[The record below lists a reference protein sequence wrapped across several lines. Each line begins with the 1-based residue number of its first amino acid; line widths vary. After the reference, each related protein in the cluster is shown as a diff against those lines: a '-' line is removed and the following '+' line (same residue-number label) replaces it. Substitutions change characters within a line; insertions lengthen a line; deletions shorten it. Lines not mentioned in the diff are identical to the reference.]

1 MMKRWLFTACIFLC
15 CAVTMGA
22 AAEAEIKEFSQWPAQ
37 ADPQA
42 VGQRIAAR
50 FLEGE
55 HMLWVERN
63 SLHYAEVAAWYG
75 ALDFAALAGD
85 AALTQ
90 RLVDRFQTLLSA
102 HEAIV
107 PPVNHVDSSVFGALP
122 LELYRVTQQVRY
134 RTLGLAFA
142 DGQWDNPRADGLSNQ
157 TRFWID
163 DMYMITL
170 LQTQAFRVTG
180 QRYYLDRTAASMVAY
195 LDQLQKP
202 NGLFFHAPDAPFFW
216 GRGNGWMAA
225 GMAELLR
232 SLPVDH
238 PHHARILAAFRQMM
252 GSLLRYQSKGGLWRQ
267 LIDREALWTETSSS
281 AMFTF
286 AIVTGV
292 KQGWL
297 DERSYA
303 PAARR
308 AWLALVDSLDADAG
322 LREVCIGTGTKNDLQ
337 HYIDR
342 PRAVGDLHGQAPMLW
357 TVSALLRPAAVGGA
371 DDAGT
376 R

>member
-1 MMKRWLFTACIFLC
+1 
-15 CAVTMGA
+15 MGA
-22 AAEAEIKEFSQWPAQ
+22 AAGTQVKEFSEWPAH
-37 ADPQA
+37 ADPRA
-42 VGQRIAAR
+42 IGQRIAAR
-50 FLEGE
+50 FLDSE

-90 RLVDRFQTLLSA
+90 RLVDRFRTLLRE

-122 LELYRVTQQVRY
+122 LELYRLTQHARY
-134 RTLGLAFA
+134 RTLGLAYA
-142 DGQWDNPRADGLSNQ
+142 DGQWDNARADGLSNQ

-180 QRYYLDRTAASMVAY
+180 QTHYLDRTAASMVAY

-232 SLPVDH
+232 SLPPDH

-252 GSLLRYQSKGGLWRQ
+252 SSLLRYQSESGLWRQ
-267 LIDREALWTETSSS
+267 LIDRETLWTETSSS

-292 KQGWL
+292 RQGWL

-308 AWLALVDSLDADAG
+308 AWLALVASLDADGG
-322 LREVCIGTGTKNDLQ
+322 LRDVCVGTGTKNDLQ

-342 PRAVGDLHGQAPMLW
+342 PRAIGDLHGQAPMLW
-357 TVSALLRPAAVGGA
+357 TVSALLRPAAVGAAASGV
-371 DDAGT
+371 GV

>member
-1 MMKRWLFTACIFLC
+1 MMKRWLFIAWICLC
-15 CAVTMGA
+15 CMPSFGA
-22 AAEAEIKEFSQWPAQ
+22 AVGTEIEEFSEWPAQ
-37 ADPQA
+37 ADPHA

-50 FLEGE
+50 FLVGE
-55 HMLWVERN
+55 HMLWEERQ
-63 SLHYAEVAAWYG
+63 SLHYAEVVAWYG

-90 RLVDRFQTLLSA
+90 RLIDRYETLLRTR
-102 HEAIV
+102 ETIV

-122 LELYRVTQQVRY
+122 LELYRLTQQARY

-142 DGQWDNPRADGLSNQ
+142 DGQWDSPRADGLSNQ

-180 QRYYLDRTAASMVAY
+180 QAQYLDRAAASMVTY
-195 LDQLQKP
+195 LDRLQKP

-232 SLPVDH
+232 ALPADH
-238 PHHARILAAFRQMM
+238 PHRARILAAFRLMM
-252 GSLLRYQSKGGLWRQ
+252 GALLRYQSDSGLWRQ
-267 LIDREALWTETSSS
+267 LIDRETLWTETSSS
-281 AMFTF
+281 AMFAF
-286 AIVTGV
+286 AMVTGV
-292 KQGWL
+292 RQGWL
-297 DERSYA
+297 DERRYA

-308 AWLALVDSLDADAG
+308 AWLALVAALDASGA
-322 LREVCIGTGTKNDLQ
+322 LRDVCVGTGTKDDLQ

-342 PRAVGDLHGQAPMLW
+342 PRVVGDLHGQAPMLW
-357 TVSALLRPAAVGGA
+357 TVAALLRP
-371 DDAGT
+371 
-376 R
+376 